1 MPCIDYGP
9 NGTNTDE
16 CGSSRADEHS
26 PRDGVSQ
33 DAKQRNEYYEKLA
46 EKNDFSEPVRTIKR
60 MSGVAVS
67 ATKLNSREHA
77 TQDELFPESWVTGQ

>member
-1 MPCIDYGP
+1 MVYGP
-9 NGTNTDE
+9 NGTNIDE
-16 CGSSRADEHS
+16 CGLNRANEYS
-26 PRDGVSQ
+26 PRDGASE

-67 ATKLNSREHA
+67 ATKLNPREHA
-77 TQDELFPESWVTGQ
+77 TQDELFPESWATGQ

>member
-1 MPCIDYGP
+1 M
-9 NGTNTDE
+9 
-16 CGSSRADEHS
+16 
-26 PRDGVSQ
+26 
-33 DAKQRNEYYEKLA
+33 KKLA

>member
-9 NGTNTDE
+9 NGTNI
-16 CGSSRADEHS
+16 DEHGLNRANKYS
-26 PRDGVSQ
+26 PRDGVSE

-67 ATKLNSREHA
+67 ATNLNPREHA
-77 TQDELFPESWVTGQ
+77 TQDELFPKSWVTGQ

>member
-1 MPCIDYGP
+1 MSCIDYGP
-9 NGTNTDE
+9 NETNTNERDSNRISK
-16 CGSSRADEHS
+16 CS
-26 PRDGVSQ
+26 PRDEASE